1 MLWIYMIYLKGSEA
15 TTIHYFLPAAM
26 QSSPFFPPTR
36 CQTTASGGQE
46 VRNSHL
52 QRTLPTT
59 GTIEVQHPLS
69 CKCSTTRYAKEP
81 VMKPKAGE
89 RLGGIIEVS
98 IPAKDSRGKLSE
110 GEALLVSITALIT
123 HYVQLN

>member
-1 MLWIYMIYLKGSEA
+1 
-15 TTIHYFLPAAM
+15 
-26 QSSPFFPPTR
+26 
-36 CQTTASGGQE
+36 
-46 VRNSHL
+46 
-52 QRTLPTT
+52 
-59 GTIEVQHPLS
+59 
-69 CKCSTTRYAKEP
+69 
-81 VMKPKAGE
+81 MKPKAGE